1 MKFVLVGLN
10 HHTAPIAVRERF
22 AFSKHYLPE
31 ALNLFVDGQNIV
43 EGMILSTCNRVELLG
58 VTPHEGAE
66 GVNCVKSF
74 LKAIH
79 QKCDGY
85 DEHLYHYTDQEVARH
100 VFRVASSLDSMIL
113 GEPQILGQ
121 VKDAYATAQALNK
134 TGTFL
139 NKLMHKAFSVAK
151 RVRTETRIGANAISI
166 SYAAVELARR
176 IFTNLEGQTVLLV
189 GAGEMAELAATHLM
203 SAGASHIVVA
213 SRSYEKAVQ
222 LATKFNGSAVIFD
235 RFRER
240 LPEADILIF
249 ATAAPHFV
257 VRVADVASAME
268 RRRHRPM
275 FIIDISVPRN
285 VDPAINDLEQVFV
298 YDVDD
303 LQSVVE
309 SNLRERKLEAERAHR
324 IIEEELAAFL
334 AEWRAMSAAPFI
346 AALNAHL
353 AELAQAEYE
362 RHRKRIE
369 RLGGMSPEVE
379 RYVREVII
387 TSILR
392 KFAHPLIENIRES
405 AAQGEQSR
413 LCETFGLEVRI
424 GDFQSRARLARSA

>member
-1 MKFVLVGLN
+1 
-10 HHTAPIAVRERF
+10 
-22 AFSKHYLPE
+22 
-31 ALNLFVDGQNIV
+31 
-43 EGMILSTCNRVELLG
+43 MI
-58 VTPHEGAE
+58 
-66 GVNCVKSF
+66 
-74 LKAIH
+74 I
-79 QKCDGY
+79 
-85 DEHLYHYTDQEVARH
+85 
-100 VFRVASSLDSMIL
+100 

-121 VKDAYATAQALNK
+121 VKEAYATAQSLNK
-134 TGTFL
+134 TGTLL

-151 RVRTETRIGANAISI
+151 RVRTETKIGANAISV

-176 IFTNLEGQTVLLV
+176 IFTSLEGHTVMLV

-203 SAGASHIVVA
+203 SAGASHIIVA
-213 SRSYEKAVQ
+213 SRSYDKAVQ
-222 LATKFNGSAVIFD
+222 LATKFNGSAVAFD

-257 VRVADVASAME
+257 VRVADVAAAME

-285 VDPAINDLEQVFV
+285 VDPSINDIEQVFV

-303 LQSVVE
+303 LQAVVE
-309 SNLRERKLEAERAHR
+309 SNLRERKAEAERASR
-324 IIEEELAAFL
+324 IVEEEVAAFL
-334 AEWRAMSAAPFI
+334 AEWRALSAAPFI

-353 AELAQAEYE
+353 EELAQAEYE

-369 RLGGMSPEVE
+369 RLGGMPPEVE

-413 LCETFGLEVRI
+413 LCEAFGLELRVS
-424 GDFQSRARLARSA
+424 DFQVKARLARSA

>member
-10 HHTAPIAVRERF
+10 HHTAPVAIRERF

-31 ALNLFVDGQNIV
+31 ALNLFVDGQNIC

-58 VTPHEGAE
+58 VTPHEAAQGIA
-66 GVNCVKSF
+66 CVKNF
-74 LKAIH
+74 LRAIH
-79 QKCDGY
+79 QKCDHY
-85 DEHLYHYTDQEVARH
+85 DEYLYQYTDEEVVRH
-100 VFRVASSLDSMIL
+100 VFRVASSLDSMII

-121 VKDAYATAQALNK
+121 VKEAYATAQSLNK
-134 TGTFL
+134 TGTLL
-139 NKLMHKAFSVAK
+139 NKLMHKAFNVAK
-151 RVRTETRIGANAISI
+151 RVRTETKIGANAISV

-176 IFTNLEGQTVLLV
+176 IFTSLEGRTVMLV

-213 SRSYEKAVQ
+213 SRSFDKAVQ
-222 LATKFNGSAVIFD
+222 LAAKFNGSALAFD

-257 VRVADVASAME
+257 VRVADVAAAME
-268 RRRHRPM
+268 RRQHRPV

-285 VDPAINDLEQVFV
+285 VDPSINELEQVFV
-298 YDVDD
+298 YDIDD
-303 LQSVVE
+303 LQAVVE
-309 SNLRERKLEAERAHR
+309 SNMRERRHEAERANR
-324 IIEEELAAFL
+324 IIEEEVRAFV
-334 AEWRAMSAAPFI
+334 AEWRTLAAAPLI

-353 AELAQAEYE
+353 MEMAQTEYE

-369 RLGGMSPEVE
+369 RLGGMPPEVE

-392 KFAHPLIENIRES
+392 KFAHPLIESIRDA

-413 LCETFGLEVRI
+413 LCEAFGLEARI
-424 GDFQSRARLARSA
+424 DAQQPMRLARSA